1 MPNLRFRPATREDI
15 ATILALSIGGNAP
28 GREIV
33 DDADAADTPEYQT
46 AWDQIEDDPNN
57 NYFIAELNG
66 EAVGCVQLNI
76 LHGIAGRGK
85 SRLQVEGVHIRAD
98 QRGQGLGGQMMRWVI
113 EYGREK
119 GARLVQLTSSKTRP
133 DAHRFYD
140 NLGFERSHEG
150 FKLAL

>member
-1 MPNLRFRPATREDI
+1 MPKLSFRPATRADI

-33 DDADAADTPEYQT
+33 DNADAADAKEYQT
-46 AWDQIEDDPNN
+46 AWDQIEADPNN

-66 EAVGCVQLNI
+66 EAIGTVQLNL
-76 LHGIAGRGK
+76 LHGIARRGK
-85 SRLQVEGVHIRAD
+85 ARLQVEGVHIRAD
-98 QRGQGLGGQMMRWVI
+98 RRGQGLGGQMMRWAI
-113 EYGREK
+113 EYGRQK
-119 GARLVQLTSSKTRP
+119 GAHMVQLTSSKSRP